1 MTTLNEI
8 AQLLGFDDKKQSDF
22 HVWGKVVSMSG
33 DKATVS
39 LNASQVNV
47 ECAKCVPCN
56 VNDRVLVL
64 IMRNGQ
70 ALVIGNKTT
79 RQGWNDFSTDD
90 NGFTS
95 NGITS
100 NGCRTATSFYTN
112 ANTISKPFVKIA
124 TTGVQKSSFY
134 DATAYLLVA
143 QPYIGGHF
151 GILKV
156 CLRSN
161 DQSGTSNFAIGE
173 LRWLCNYGFPDDS
186 FTLKVRSAKAN
197 FLGDL
202 WYKSTNSYN
211 GINVYVLGQGARFA
225 SAPRWVLSEPANSY
239 QNTVGYA
246 SIPDNGYTSTYSP
259 DYFYEYYGARIGYPK
274 QLWSG
279 ILSKGGSV
287 TISALDRYAS
297 FGVMLKGCS
306 GLYTGTLC
314 PDSYICCSGTMDQG
328 SSVEIRSA
336 RFRKTSSTTLIL
348 DYASK
353 LVGTTRTE
361 MQVSSIYG
369 LL

>member
-47 ECAKCVPCN
+47 ECTKCVPCN

-70 ALVIGNKTT
+70 ALIMGNKTT
-79 RQGWNDFSTDD
+79 RKGWNDFYKSD
-90 NGFTS
+90 NGFS
-95 NGITS
+95 SIGITYDGRRMETGFS
-100 NGCRTATSFYTN
+100 IGESL
-112 ANTISKPFVKIA
+112 SKPFIKVA
-124 TTGVQKSSFY
+124 TTGKQVTNWY
-134 DATAYLLVA
+134 DGVAYLLVA
-143 QPYIGGHF
+143 QPYAGGNF

-156 CLRSN
+156 CLRTN
-161 DQSGTSNFAIGE
+161 NQDGTSGFASGE
-173 LRWLCNYGFPDDS
+173 LKWLCNYGFPDDA
-186 FTLKVRSAKAN
+186 FTLKVRSAKKNCLA
-197 FLGDL
+197 DL
-202 WYKSTNSYN
+202 WYKATVAY
-211 GINVYVLGQGARFA
+211 GCLNVYVLGQGYRFGA
-225 SAPRWVLSEPANSY
+225 APRFILQEP
-239 QNTVGYA
+239 VGTSGSA
-246 SIPDNGYTSTYSP
+246 WCSSIPDDGYTSTYSP
-259 DYFYEYYGARIGYPK
+259 DYFYEYYGTRIGNPK

-279 ILSKGGSV
+279 TLSKGGSV
-287 TISALDRYAS
+287 TIPTLGRYS
-297 FGVMLKGCS
+297 SLGVMLKGCS
-306 GLYTGTLC
+306 GLYIGTVS

-336 RFRKTSSTTLIL
+336 RFRKTSSTTLML
-348 DYASK
+348 DFASK